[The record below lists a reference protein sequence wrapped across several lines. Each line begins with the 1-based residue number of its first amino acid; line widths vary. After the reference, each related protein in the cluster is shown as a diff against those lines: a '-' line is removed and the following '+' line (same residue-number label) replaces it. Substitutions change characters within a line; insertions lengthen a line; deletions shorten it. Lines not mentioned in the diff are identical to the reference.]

1 VKRHRV
7 AAAFPLWVGV
17 TGELLEAVRG
27 HWHPVLPPQGYRHCE
42 GLWCGPGALRGLH
55 ACAIV
60 PPMIAWAKNSEVA
73 EFVRQ
78 GLFGAW
84 AENPGTRGWEYPWCV
99 LHSGVRAGGL
109 SVLDAGCGG
118 SDFPYYLASLGNRVC
133 GVDSQGTPGNNA
145 QFGINRDLREK
156 WGVDVEQRVE
166 DIRQMS
172 WEDGRFDRVFCISV
186 LEHLESAAAVSLAIR
201 ELARVLAPGGLLIVT
216 TDSFLKGE
224 ILPGWDYRKDIVD
237 SGLQLLDPRARF
249 VGKEEIAR
257 DPDTLVRSIARAY
270 EGRPFTAI
278 GYILRKHGVPRLNRM
293 RLKSKRWRDS
303 FGRGT
308 GHR

>member
-1 VKRHRV
+1 
-7 AAAFPLWVGV
+7 
-17 TGELLEAVRG
+17 
-27 HWHPVLPPQGYRHCE
+27 
-42 GLWCGPGALRGLH
+42 
-55 ACAIV
+55 
-60 PPMIAWAKNSEVA
+60 
-73 EFVRQ
+73 
-78 GLFGAW
+78 
-84 AENPGTRGWEYPWCV
+84 
-99 LHSGVRAGGL
+99 
-109 SVLDAGCGG
+109 
-118 SDFPYYLASLGNRVC
+118 
-133 GVDSQGTPGNNA
+133 
-145 QFGINRDLREK
+145 
-156 WGVDVEQRVE
+156 
-166 DIRQMS
+166 MS

-216 TDSFLKGE
+216 ADSFLKGE

-270 EGRPFTAI
+270 DGWSFTAI
-278 GYILRKHGVPRLNRM
+278 GYILRKCGVPRVNRM

-303 FGRGT
+303 LYGGA